1 MKFFILFAFAV
12 FLMVQCSESPQFVN
26 AQQPD
31 PSQAPRGSEEISEY
45 YNVKD
50 VQLAL
55 VIMAVAVVGLFLYLA
70 RDIILR
76 RKTGYEEKDL
86 ESKRNRDYEKYH
98 SPWNE
103 DEDDFISSTKKS
115 KDAEEFRRQV
125 QESSLPDYYA
135 MLGVPN
141 DADQKMIKARF
152 RQLVKELHPDKSKDE
167 KTAER
172 LAEISKAYKI
182 LSDAEKRK
190 TYDAYYKASVG

>member
-1 MKFFILFAFAV
+1 
-12 FLMVQCSESPQFVN
+12 MVQCSESPQFVN